1 MHVLLEAGYVKR
13 GKPQRVSFSPPS
25 HWEKKKKEEIDDTE
39 LAVIRKTAS
48 HATAESDGGK
58 S

>member
-1 MHVLLEAGYVKR
+1 MHVLLEAGDVKR

-25 HWEKKKKEEIDDTE
+25 QWEKKKKEIDDTE
-39 LAVIRKTAS
+39 LAVIRKTES
-48 HATAESDGGK
+48 HATAESDRGK

>member
-1 MHVLLEAGYVKR
+1 MHVLLEAGDVKR

-25 HWEKKKKEEIDDTE
+25 QWEKKKKEIDDTE
-39 LAVIRKTAS
+39 LAVIRKTES